1 MIFKSFI
8 IEQDKSFFKNK
19 KIFLFYGENLGL
31 KNYFKNRI
39 KYDNKENE
47 VLKFNQDEVIKNKT
61 VLIEEL
67 NNVSLFDKK
76 KVFIIEQLNDR
87 FLEFL
92 RKLNRK

>member
-39 KYDNKENE
+39 KYDNNENE
-47 VLKFNQDEVIKNKT
+47 VLKFNQD
-61 VLIEEL
+61 LI
-67 NNVSLFDKK
+67 
-76 KVFIIEQLNDR
+76 
-87 FLEFL
+87 
-92 RKLNRK
+92 